1 MSGVFGRLAPYIQ
14 DFIYANH
21 WEDLREIQKEACQV
35 VWDTD
40 DNLLLSS
47 GTASGKT
54 EAAFL
59 PVLTELYHR
68 PSRSVGVLYISPL
81 KALINDQFKRLD
93 QLLQESGL
101 PVCKWHG
108 DASRAEKDRLVKHPQ
123 GILQITPESLES
135 LLIRKQGAC
144 YSLFHDLRF
153 VIIDEVHYFM
163 RDVRG
168 VQVLSLLERMQRL
181 SGNVPRRIGL
191 SATLGDIEVAKRW
204 LNAGT
209 PRLCSAPRGETGQQK
224 IRLLVERLYI

>member
-1 MSGVFGRLAPYIQ
+1 M
-14 DFIYANH
+14 
-21 WEDLREIQKEACQV
+21 
-35 VWDTD
+35 
-40 DNLLLSS
+40 
-47 GTASGKT
+47 
-54 EAAFL
+54 
-59 PVLTELYHR
+59 
-68 PSRSVGVLYISPL
+68 LYISPL

-135 LLIRKQGAC
+135 LLIRKRGAC

-153 VIIDEVHYFM
+153 VIIDEVHYFYAG
-163 RDVRG
+163 RAG

-191 SATLGDIEVAKRW
+191 SATLGDIEVAS
-204 LNAGT
+204 G
-209 PRLCSAPRGETGQQK
+209 G
-224 IRLLVERLYI
+224 